1 MDKQGVFSLIRNLR
15 AKGIAA
21 GAATTRY
28 ERSIAR
34 KEAGLAEDALLRLVC
49 ALIDHVAELEAENQ
63 ELRVWVREA
72 LLKFTGTR
80 IAVVFTDDRCAE
92 CYFCHG
98 SVPRSAKESI
108 PHAATCIITRGE
120 KLLLEGADK
129 EEVI

>member
-1 MDKQGVFSLIRNLR
+1 MMKACPKCTGVISESAYFGAWMCDKCDYKKSFRIGNLDKR
-15 AKGIAA
+15 DSRI
-21 GAATTRY
+21 
-28 ERSIAR
+28 
-34 KEAGLAEDALLRLVC
+34 
-49 ALIDHVAELEAENQ
+49 AELEAENQ